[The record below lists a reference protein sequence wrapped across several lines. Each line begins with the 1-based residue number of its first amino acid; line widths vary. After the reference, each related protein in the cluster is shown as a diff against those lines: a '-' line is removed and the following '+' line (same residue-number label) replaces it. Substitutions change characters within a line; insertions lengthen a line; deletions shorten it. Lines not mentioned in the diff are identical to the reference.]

1 MCLLNDKVQ
10 VNILLTKEFEGD
22 CSSYEKKKLL
32 FMNQYQILLVW
43 DKDNILGI
51 NHSNI

>member
-22 CSSYEKKKLL
+22 CSSYEKKAPFYESVPDFACLRQG
-32 FMNQYQILLVW
+32 QYF
-43 DKDNILGI
+43 GY
-51 NHSNI
+51 